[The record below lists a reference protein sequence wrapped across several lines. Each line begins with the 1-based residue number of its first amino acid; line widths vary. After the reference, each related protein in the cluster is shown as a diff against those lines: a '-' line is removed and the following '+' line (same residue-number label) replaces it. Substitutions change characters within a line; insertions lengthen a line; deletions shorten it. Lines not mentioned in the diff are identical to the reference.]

1 MGYYMGDYYS
11 LSGRS
16 SYYRGDPFWG
26 FLGRLAKGA
35 FTAITGMG
43 HAAGPAPARAITPAL
58 GRVATIGKMAGTA
71 VGAVG
76 SMVARHPVLSA
87 AGAAAVMGM
96 GAGAGAE
103 RLMAPGVHKGFH
115 LSKPHHG
122 VSQHMVRNRRMRV
135 TNPHALRRAIRRAH
149 GFARM
154 ARKCIAFTSPRPP
167 KGRMYFKH
175 KKSKR

>member
-11 LSGRS
+11 LRGGS
-16 SYYRGDPFWG
+16 SFYRGDPFWG

-35 FTAITGMG
+35 ITAITGFG
-43 HAAGPAPARAITPAL
+43 HSAAPKALPEVAGRAQ
-58 GRVATIGKMAGTA
+58 TIGRMAGSA

-76 SMVARHPVLSA
+76 SMIARHPVISA
-87 AGAAAVMGM
+87 AGAAAVMGV
-96 GAGAGAE
+96 GAGAGISHMGMVPA
-103 RLMAPGVHKGFH
+103 GHKGYH
-115 LSKPHHG
+115 MSKPHKG
-122 VSQHMVRNRRMRV
+122 VAPHLVRNRRMRV

-175 KKSKR
+175 RKAKR